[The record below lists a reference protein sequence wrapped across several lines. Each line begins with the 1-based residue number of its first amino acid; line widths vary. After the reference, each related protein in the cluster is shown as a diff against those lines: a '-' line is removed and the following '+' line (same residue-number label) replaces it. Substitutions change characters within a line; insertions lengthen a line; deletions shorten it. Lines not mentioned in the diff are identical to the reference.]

1 MKDIHIIELELKNFA
16 GVAQGTYKFEPT
28 LNEIKGAQGTGK
40 TSSYFAYMWV
50 LGFNVS
56 KWEPKIEVYRI
67 HNIETSVTLKLAVDN
82 LIYTIKRV
90 NTPKYK
96 IDKFTG
102 KEEYYNSNSQFYI
115 DDEKC
120 KTQEAF
126 RLELEKIYGLSYQTI
141 ELLSSIDL
149 FNTQSNNW
157 DSSAR
162 RKYLFDLF
170 KINEKTDTL
179 KDLPELESI
188 RDYLDKGKDE
198 NAIKQILATEKT
210 SIDKELNANNALLQD
225 KVKELGEYSG
235 LNFNALEERKS
246 EILKEMD
253 TLRNNT
259 DILNQQVVLKELYD
273 KLANLKAQL
282 LDEENKQK
290 NIDIDFQRKSNELNS
305 QLRNVLYEIDTINKN
320 IEGINEKIK
329 LEETKKKD
337 VENETLSDDETI
349 CPTCH
354 QPLPEEE
361 IKRIVKKFNATKA
374 ERLQNIVLNISNLS
388 VETQNYRTR
397 LNTLANDKN
406 ALETQINTFND
417 MSQTKD
423 TSLIDKLNQEIN
435 EIQDKIKNVGTSDNE
450 QITTKQKELQ
460 SEYENIISQ
469 LSQQTN
475 LEKIKSKIEE
485 LKARNLE
492 LAVEDG
498 KRVEKSNALKK
509 YIEEKV
515 KLVNEEINKHFEKV
529 SYVFFEFN
537 SATAQ
542 NEYKS
547 ICECVIDGRTYSC
560 MSSGEKVE
568 ANFYT
573 TKSLRKILNV
583 AIPQFVDDVAISDVK
598 KDIKEWQTTYFITD
612 KNYKVPV
619 TLISDV
625 YTLQDC
631 DVR

>member
-188 RDYLDKGKDE
+188 RDYLEKGKDE

-320 IEGINEKIK
+320 IEEINEKIK
-329 LEETKKKD
+329 LEEIKKKD

-374 ERLQNIVLNISNLS
+374 ERLQNIVLNISNLN

-406 ALETQINTFND
+406 ALETQISTFND

-423 TSLIDKLNQEIN
+423 NSLIDKLNQEIN

-529 SYVFFEFN
+529 GYVFFEFN

-573 TKSLRKILNV
+573 AKSLRKILGAN
-583 AIPQFVDDVAISDVK
+583 IPQFIDDVAISDVK
-598 KDIKEWQTTYFITD
+598 KDIKDWQTTYFITD